1 MINPYSTFGYMSPP
15 RDSEDNSPKYSSYQ
29 EHFERCVMIYYH
41 WWAHR
46 NLVTVRSL
54 LYILGLDGDWEYT
67 PSDKIKML
75 DPYSINYEAAM
86 SALRMH
92 GVDVGYDENGK
103 LVIYE

>member
-15 RDSEDNSPKYSSYQ
+15 RGIEDNSPLYGSYQ
-29 EHFERCVMIYYH
+29 EHFEHAVTIYYH

-46 NLVTVRSL
+46 NLVTVRSI
-54 LYILGLDGDWEYT
+54 LYILGLDEECTYT

-75 DPYSINYEAAM
+75 EPSSVNYEAAM

-92 GVDVGYDENGK
+92 SVDVGYDETGK
-103 LVIYE
+103 LVRY